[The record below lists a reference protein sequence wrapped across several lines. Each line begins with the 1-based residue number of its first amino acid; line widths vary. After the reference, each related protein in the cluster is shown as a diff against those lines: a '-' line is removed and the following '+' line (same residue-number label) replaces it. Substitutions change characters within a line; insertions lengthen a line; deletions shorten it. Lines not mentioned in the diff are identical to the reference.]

1 VRSEARFRI
10 VAAVGLVLA
19 FVLGACVDP
28 GCIRHSEC
36 GHGYIC
42 TRAMCVVEPRD
53 GGSSAEPELPD
64 DELDSGFE

>member
-1 VRSEARFRI
+1 MSTRAHSRF
-10 VAAVGLVLA
+10 VVAVG
-19 FVLGACVDP
+19 FVLSAALSACTAP

-42 TRAMCVVEPRD
+42 KRSMCVVEPPD
-53 GGSSAEPELPD
+53 GSTSEPELPD

>member
-10 VAAVGLVLA
+10 VVAVALVLSFA
-19 FVLGACVDP
+19 LGACTDP

-36 GHGYIC
+36 GHGYVC

-53 GGSSAEPELPD
+53 GSPAEPEFPD